1 MKKVAE
7 HDIVDFVV
15 GNKYVNKDNKL
26 CTCTAVTDTFAKF
39 TYNNNS
45 SVKYKKILFAGVYA
59 AINYGVPFIFSN
71 KIAPI
76 VDSTIEHKLIGT
88 RKRRNIY
95 FRMNSFGE
103 TYVNIFKSHQ

>member
-1 MKKVAE
+1 MKKDAE
-7 HDIVDFVV
+7 HKIVDFVV
-15 GNKYVNKDNKL
+15 GNKYINNDNKL
-26 CTCTAVTDTFAKF
+26 CTCTAVADTFVKF

-45 SVKYKKILFAGVYA
+45 SVKYIKILFAGVYA
-59 AINYGVPFIFSN
+59 ALNYGVPFIFSN

-76 VDSTIEHKLIGT
+76 IDSTIEHKLIGT

-95 FRMNSFGE
+95 FKMNSLEE